1 MDRMLY
7 VAMTGAREI
16 MEAQAINAN
25 NLANVGTTGFCEDL
39 VQFRSV
45 QVFGPGY
52 PSRVYAMAEHPGVSF
67 APGDLINTGG
77 ELDVAIDGNGW
88 IAVQSTDGT
97 EAYTRSGNLQISN
110 NGLLITNTGL
120 LVLGDNGPISVP
132 PAEKM
137 EIGRDGT
144 ISVFPLG
151 QEASS
156 MVVLDRIKL
165 VKMPLT
171 ELVKGED
178 GLMRSDRQE
187 LLPADASVKLVSGTL
202 ESSNVNAVSALV
214 NMIDLS
220 RKFEMQ
226 IKIMHTAQENDA
238 KTAELLRI

>member
-39 VQFRSV
+39 VQFRSI

-52 PSRVYAMAEHPGVSF
+52 PSRVYAMAEHPGVNFVS
-67 APGDLINTGG
+67 GELINTGG
-77 ELDVAIDGNGW
+77 ELDVGIDGDGW
-88 IAVQSTDGT
+88 IAVQATDGT
-97 EAYTRSGNLQISN
+97 EAYTRSGNLQVSDH
-110 NGLLITNTGL
+110 GLIITETGL
-120 LVLGDNGPISVP
+120 LVLGENGPISTP
-132 PAEKM
+132 PAEKL
-137 EIGRDGT
+137 EIGQDGT
-144 ISVFPLG
+144 ISILPLG

-187 LLPADASVKLVSGTL
+187 LLPADASVKLVSGML

-226 IKIMHTAQENDA
+226 IKVMRTAQENDA
-238 KTAELLRI
+238 KAAELLRI